1 MYRFDPGTLKEALAG
16 FPAEARVAFAL
27 ACAERLAQLSQS
39 ASDPEARELATNA
52 RNFAQQFVAGGAVH
66 PDDVSVL
73 AVQLESCP
81 HLDSD
86 DIAASAYV
94 LDCLRANDPQAAVWA
109 AQRAYDARDLA
120 AQQSM
125 QFTAY
130 TPGVELALL
139 SDSGVQAELASQA
152 SDLNLLRSNP
162 LAASHVATRA
172 RAIGGEP
179 HV

>member
-1 MYRFDPGTLKEALAG
+1 MYRFDPDVLKEALAG

-27 ACAERLAQLSQS
+27 ACAERLAHISLS
-39 ASDPEARELATNA
+39 ASNPEARELATTA
-52 RNFAQQFVAGGAVH
+52 RNFAQQFVAGAAIN
-66 PDDVSVL
+66 PDEISVL

-86 DIAASAYV
+86 EIAASAYV

-120 AQQSM
+120 AQESM
-125 QFTAY
+125 QFTVY

-152 SDLNLLRSNP
+152 SDLDLLRSNP
-162 LAASHVATRA
+162 SAASHVATRA
-172 RAIGGEP
+172 RATVGGP